1 MDSTGTNSYT
11 LAGNRSCE
19 PSSPPIAVLKAMPN
33 GGPAPLMVTFDGSGS
48 TEPDLCDT
56 LTSYTFDFGDG
67 SAPVTQAA
75 ATIDHTYVLDG
86 EFPARLTVKDSRG
99 TASAN
104 TAQQLISVEGG
115 TPLCGAGGGF
125 CFYTLAPCR
134 VFDSRAAGTP
144 LASGAQDEI
153 QVGGTCGVP
162 MSARAVAANV
172 TVVGATGDGFLSV
185 YPDASGSPPTTST
198 LNFTA
203 GRVLANNLVGGLA
216 TGGQGTL
223 VVRPSL
229 TNQGTVHV
237 VIDVSG
243 YFQ

>member
-1 MDSTGTNSYT
+1 
-11 LAGNRSCE
+11 
-19 PSSPPIAVLKAMPN
+19 
-33 GGPAPLMVTFDGSGS
+33 MVSFDGSGS

-56 LTSYTFDFGDG
+56 IATYTFDFGDG

-75 ATIDHTYVLDG
+75 ATINHTYVLDG
-86 EFPARLTVKDSRG
+86 EFPARLKVTDSRA

-104 TAQQLISVEGG
+104 TAQQLVTVEGG
-115 TPLCGAGGGF
+115 TPLCGAAGGF

-134 VFDSRAAGTP
+134 VFDSRTAGTP
-144 LASGAQDEI
+144 LASGAQDAV

-162 MSARAVAANV
+162 MSAKAVAANV

-185 YPDASGSPPTTST
+185 YPDTRSSPATTST
-198 LNFTA
+198 INFTA
-203 GRVLANNLVGGLA
+203 GRTLANNLVSALA
-216 TGGQGTL
+216 KGGQGTL
-223 VVRPSL
+223 VVLPSL
-229 TNQGTVHV
+229 VNQGDVNV